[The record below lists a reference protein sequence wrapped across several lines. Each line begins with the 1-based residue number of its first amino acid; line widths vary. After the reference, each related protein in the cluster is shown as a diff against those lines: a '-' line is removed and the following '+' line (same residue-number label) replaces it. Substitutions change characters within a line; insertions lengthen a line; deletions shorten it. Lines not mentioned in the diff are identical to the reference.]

1 MVKQKLKK
9 TAHSIFG
16 GKFLSLWFVLFST
29 SLCFVALLANW
40 GYIFQRALIML
51 TVNCVLVYAC
61 YSWVVPVYIQRKRV
75 KTAVIIFVLLII
87 AVTALRTITD
97 RILLNKFD
105 WKPVYHFS
113 WQGRLL
119 LMLFAEFSIAI
130 FVILL
135 RLAVASYKNRKR
147 MSELEK
153 LQLSTE
159 LQFLKAQMSPHF
171 LFNSINNIYSLVLS
185 KSDHA
190 PEALMKLSEL
200 LRYSLYDCHDKVTI
214 QQEIEAIESYL
225 KLFRLKFEE
234 NIRLEFSSSIDN
246 TNFKIEP
253 LLFIPLLE
261 NALKYSGIGNNLQSY
276 VLIHLWFEDNIL
288 VFNIVNSKGLVSKIQ
303 EASGIG
309 LTNIRKRLENIY
321 PGHYSLNIFENEER
335 FKITLKLKMQ

>member
-1 MVKQKLKK
+1 
-9 TAHSIFG
+9 
-16 GKFLSLWFVLFST
+16 
-29 SLCFVALLANW
+29 
-40 GYIFQRALIML
+40 
-51 TVNCVLVYAC
+51 
-61 YSWVVPVYIQRKRV
+61 
-75 KTAVIIFVLLII
+75 
-87 AVTALRTITD
+87 
-97 RILLNKFD
+97 
-105 WKPVYHFS
+105 
-113 WQGRLL
+113 
-119 LMLFAEFSIAI
+119 
-130 FVILL
+130 
-135 RLAVASYKNRKR
+135 

-234 NIRLEFSSSIDN
+234 SIRLEFSSSIDN

-276 VLIHLWFEDNIL
+276 VLIHLWFEDSFLFLIL
-288 VFNIVNSKGLVSKIQ
+288 STVRGL
-303 EASGIG
+303 
-309 LTNIRKRLENIY
+309 
-321 PGHYSLNIFENEER
+321 
-335 FKITLKLKMQ
+335 